1 MIDTVKIQRLT
12 AAALLA
18 GALAGCTT
26 SGSSDD
32 RMSRL
37 ITSPNKYVLYNCDA
51 LATQMTKSTTREKE
65 LERLMAKAGTALDG
79 QFVSTVAY
87 RPEYLSVH
95 GDLNELR
102 AASVAKNCKAGPAP
116 GKASG
121 ASKPSGRTS
130 ETIAR

>member
-1 MIDTVKIQRLT
+1 MIDTAKIQRLS
-12 AAALLA
+12 AVALLA

-37 ITSPNKYVLYNCDA
+37 ITSPNKFVLYNCDA
-51 LATQMTKSTTREKE
+51 IAVQTTNLTTREKE

-79 QFVSTVAY
+79 QLVSTVAY

-116 GKASG
+116 GKAG
-121 ASKPSGRTS
+121 GRSS